1 MNALCVMANQC
12 IKHNG
17 QHSGRA
23 GIDDEPDLAGKI
35 GPFAYPGQQGYSYV
49 FGLMAVLA
57 VIGFIVA
64 SALTRM
70 IRKPEE
76 AIPAVA

>member
-1 MNALCVMANQC
+1 MPAYLLCV
-12 IKHNG
+12 
-17 QHSGRA
+17 
-23 GIDDEPDLAGKI
+23 DL
-35 GPFAYPGQQGYSYV
+35 
-49 FGLMAVLA
+49 FGLVLA